1 MVSNSLAGGRMP
13 APLLPIR
20 EITGKLNI
28 PDEFVEP
35 WGTHIAKLRLEMLS
49 APHPPSRRRLILV
62 TAMTSTSSGEGKTVT
77 SIGLA
82 QALERI
88 GKTSIV
94 TLREPSL
101 GPVFGLKGGA
111 TGGGR
116 SEVLPSE
123 RINLHFSGDFHA
135 VTSAHNL
142 LAAML
147 DAHIHHGNAL
157 RVDVKN
163 VLWPRTMDMN
173 DRALRTIV
181 SGLGGLA
188 NGPAR
193 ETGFV
198 ITAASEIMAILGLTC
213 SRQDLRRRLDQV
225 VVALDYDGKAI
236 RAQDLQATGAMMVLL
251 NDAIMPNLVQTT
263 EHTPAIV
270 HTGPFANIAHGTSSV
285 LAQRMA
291 LQLADYVVNET
302 GFAADLGAEKYFD
315 LVMPS
320 SGLQPSAAV
329 LIVSARSILR
339 QGGKNAS
346 TLPLS
351 VSFQAGFE
359 NIDTH
364 LDTLRKFGVPVVVAI
379 NKFPGDTVEQLDAIS
394 SFCRDLEVESA
405 VSEVYEQGGV
415 GGIDLAEKV
424 VSAADDAS
432 VASVRT
438 LYTPDLPLR
447 EKIETI
453 AREVYGAREVG
464 FEPAARKKLEVFT
477 QRGYGHLPVCMAKT
491 QASLTDDPEVLGAP
505 RNWTL
510 TVRDAGLFA
519 GAGFVVAVTGEMMLM
534 PGLGKS
540 PQAMRVDVDDETGA
554 IQGLI

>member
-1 MVSNSLAGGRMP
+1 MP

-20 EITGKLNI
+20 EITAKLNI

-35 WGTHIAKLRLEMLS
+35 WGAHIAKLKLELLS
-49 APHPPSRRRLILV
+49 APRPPSRRRLILV

-94 TLREPSL
+94 TLREPSV

-116 SEVLPSE
+116 SEVLPNE

-135 VTSAHNL
+135 VTAAHNL

-147 DAHIHHGNAL
+147 DAHIHHGNPL
-157 RVDVKN
+157 RINLNN
-163 VLWPRTMDMN
+163 VLWPRAMDIN

-181 SGLGGLA
+181 SGLGGLT

-225 VVALDYDGKAI
+225 VVALDHDGNAI
-236 RAQDLQATGAMMVLL
+236 RAKDLHATGAMLVLL
-251 NDAIMPNLVQTT
+251 NDALMPNLVQTT
-263 EHTPAIV
+263 EHTPAII

-285 LAQRMA
+285 MSLRMA
-291 LQLADYVVNET
+291 LHLADYVVNET
-302 GFAADLGAEKYFD
+302 GFAADLGAEKYLD

-329 LIVSARSILR
+329 LIVSVRSILR

-346 TLPLS
+346 TLPIS
-351 VSFQAGFE
+351 AGFQAGFA
-359 NIDTH
+359 NITRH
-364 LDTLRKFGVPVVVAI
+364 LDILRKFGVPIVVAI
-379 NKFPGDTVEQLDAIS
+379 NRFPDDTAEQLGAIAD
-394 SFCRDLEVESA
+394 FCRELDVERA
-405 VSEVYEQGGV
+405 VSDVYERGGAGGV
-415 GGIDLAEKV
+415 DLAEKV
-424 VSAADDAS
+424 VDAADCGSA
-432 VASVRT
+432 ASVRT
-438 LYTPDLPLR
+438 LYNPELPLR

-453 AREVYGAREVG
+453 AREIYGAGEVV
-464 FEPAARKKLEVFT
+464 FEPAAKKKLDVFAE
-477 QRGYGHLPVCMAKT
+477 RGYSHLPVCMAKT
-491 QASLTDDPEVLGAP
+491 QASLTDDPNTLGAP
-505 RNWTL
+505 TGWTM
-510 TVRDAGLFA
+510 TVRDAELFA

-540 PQAMRVDVDDETGA
+540 PQAFRVDVDDTTGA

>member
-1 MVSNSLAGGRMP
+1 MP
-13 APLLPIR
+13 ASLLPIR
-20 EITGKLNI
+20 EIAAKLNI
-28 PDEFVEP
+28 PDAFVEP
-35 WGTHIAKLRLEMLS
+35 WGTHIAKLRLELLS
-49 APHPPSRRRLILV
+49 TPRPPSQRRLVLV

-82 QALERI
+82 QALERM

-135 VTSAHNL
+135 VTSANNL
-142 LAAML
+142 LAAVL

-157 RVDVKN
+157 RVDVNN

-181 SGLGGLA
+181 SGLGGAA

-236 RAQDLQATGAMMVLL
+236 RAQDLHATGAMMVLL
-251 NDAIMPNLVQTT
+251 NDALMPNLVQTT
-263 EHTPAIV
+263 EHTPAII

-285 LAQRMA
+285 LSLQMA
-291 LQLADYVVNET
+291 LHLADYVVNET
-302 GFAADLGAEKYFD
+302 GFAADLGAEKFFD

-339 QGGKNAS
+339 QGGKDAS

-351 VSFQAGFE
+351 AGFRAGFE
-359 NIDTH
+359 NIARH
-364 LDTLRKFGVPVVVAI
+364 VETLRKFGVPAVAAI
-379 NKFPGDTVEQLDAIS
+379 NKFPGDTAEQLDAIS
-394 SFCRDLEVESA
+394 RFCRELKVNSA
-405 VSEVYEQGGV
+405 VSEVYERGGAGGV
-415 GGIDLAEKV
+415 DLAEKV
-424 VSAADDAS
+424 VDAADHASAAS
-432 VASVRT
+432 IRT
-438 LYTPDLPLR
+438 LYAPERPLR

-453 AREVYGAREVG
+453 AREVYGAGEVV
-464 FEPAARKKLEVFT
+464 FEPAARKKLDVFT
-477 QRGYGHLPVCMAKT
+477 QRGYGQLPVCMAKT
-491 QASLTDDPEVLGAP
+491 QASLTDDPDVLGAP
-505 RNWTL
+505 SGWTL

-540 PQAMRVDVDDETGA
+540 PQAFRVDVDDTTGI

>member
-1 MVSNSLAGGRMP
+1 MTGS
-13 APLLPIR
+13 LLPIR
-20 EITGKLNI
+20 EIIAKLDI
-28 PDEFVEP
+28 PEALVEP
-35 WGTHIAKLRLEMLS
+35 CGTHIAKLRLELLT
-49 APHPPSRRRLILV
+49 APRPATRKKLVLV

-82 QALERI
+82 QALQQL
-88 GKTSIV
+88 GKTAIV

-116 SEVLPSE
+116 AEVLPSDK
-123 RINLHFSGDFHA
+123 INLHFSGDFHA
-135 VTSAHNL
+135 VTSANNL

-147 DAHIHHGNAL
+147 DAHIHHGNVL
-157 RVDVKN
+157 RIDVN
-163 VLWPRTMDMN
+163 NILWPRTMDMN

-181 SGLGGLA
+181 SGLGSTA

-198 ITAASEIMAILGLTC
+198 ITAASEIMAILALISG
-213 SRQDLRRRLDQV
+213 REDLRRRLSQI
-225 VVALDYDGKAI
+225 VVALDLDGKAV
-236 RAQDLQATGAMMVLL
+236 RTEDLHATGAMMVLL
-251 NDAIMPNLVQTT
+251 NDAILPNLVQTT
-263 EHTPAIV
+263 EHTPAII

-291 LQLADYVVNET
+291 LHLADYVVNET

-329 LIVSARSILR
+329 LIASIRSLLR
-339 QGGKNAS
+339 HGGKNAD
-346 TLPLS
+346 TLPITAA
-351 VSFQAGFE
+351 FQPGFD
-359 NIDTH
+359 NIAKH
-364 LDTLRKFGVPVVVAI
+364 VDTLRKFGVPVVVAI
-379 NKFPGDTVEQLDAIS
+379 NKFSTDTSEQLDALGR
-394 SFCRDLEVESA
+394 FCRELGVESA
-405 VSEVYEQGGV
+405 ISQVYEQGGT

-424 VSAADDAS
+424 ASASEQAS
-432 VASVRT
+432 LSAVRT
-438 LYTPDLPLR
+438 LYAPDLPLR
-447 EKIETI
+447 EKVEVV
-453 AREVYGAREVG
+453 AREVYGASRIH
-464 FEPAARKKLEVFT
+464 FEPAAARKLEVFT

-491 QASLTDDPEVLGAP
+491 QASITDDPQVLGAP
-505 RNWTL
+505 RDWTL
-510 TVRDAGLFA
+510 TVRDATLFG

-540 PQAMRVDVDDETGA
+540 PQAMRVDVDDQTGV